1 MMTRIST
8 KLTRRTALAGLAS
21 AAAMIAL
28 PVQALTNNQAKSLV
42 DGLVGDVNRVIA
54 SGKSEGAMIRDFK
67 GIFGRYG
74 NVPFIAQSA
83 LGPKS
88 RELSSSQR
96 SAYVDAFADY
106 MSRKYGKRF
115 REFVGGRIEV
125 QGARPAGKFFEVDTV
140 AFLRGEN
147 PFALT
152 FVVAERGGDRRFVNM
167 YIEGVNVL
175 ASERVEINALLDRNG
190 GDVARLIADL
200 KTLG

>member
-1 MMTRIST
+1 MTPILNNLS
-8 KLTRRTALAGLAS
+8 RRTVLGGLGASLAVLAT
-21 AAAMIAL
+21 
-28 PVQALTNNQAKSLV
+28 PVLALTDAQARSLV
-42 DGLVGDVNRVIA
+42 NGLVNDVNRVIA

-88 RELSSSQR
+88 RELSNSER

-115 REFVGGRIEV
+115 REFIGGRIEV
-125 QGARPAGKFFEVDTV
+125 QGARPAGRFFEVDTV

-152 FVVAERGGDRRFVNM
+152 FVVAERGGERRFVNM

-175 ASERVEINALLDRNG
+175 ASERVEIGALLDRNG
-190 GDVARLIADL
+190 GQVSGLINDL
-200 KTLG
+200 KRLG

>member
-1 MMTRIST
+1 MTPILNNVS
-8 KLTRRTALAGLAS
+8 RRTVLSGLGASLAVLATPALALTDA
-21 AAAMIAL
+21 
-28 PVQALTNNQAKSLV
+28 QARSLV
-42 DGLVGDVNRVIA
+42 NGLVNDVNSVIA

-88 RELSSSQR
+88 RELSNSER
-96 SAYVDAFADY
+96 RAYVDAFADY

-115 REFVGGRIEV
+115 REFIGGRIEV
-125 QGARPAGKFFEVDTV
+125 QGARPAGRFYEVDTV

-175 ASERVEINALLDRNG
+175 ASERVEIGALLDRNG
-190 GDVARLIADL
+190 GQVSGLINDL
-200 KTLG
+200 KRLG